1 MALETGRDEGDSFR
15 VRSRVR
21 GVDGR
26 LERGGEVGFVRALFD
41 GGGIP
46 PRYLQKIL
54 NDFAK
59 TLVTVVTVVGV
70 LPQ

>member
-1 MALETGRDEGDSFR
+1 
-15 VRSRVR
+15 VC
-21 GVDGR
+21 
-26 LERGGEVGFVRALFD
+26 ALFD

-59 TLVTVVTVVGV
+59 RLVTVVTVVGV